1 MLPPFVPPSARKAN
15 DRLPSINDFVVE
27 PRSEPVEQTVAPLA
41 AGVQNAIMG
50 SSSDETP
57 LVAAAPPGIGGS
69 ESREAVRG
77 SGEIVAAS
85 PTEASSDGCGGV
97 VRPVIE
103 YSNSLPSIE
112 EFVARAPYVAKAELV
127 SEVPANEPE
136 FVQIGISS
144 RADSDVQAAPQPIA
158 TAESVQATKAAP
170 IQLLEEVSPTV
181 VNAEGDTK
189 AVAPQG
195 GAVPATDATVSN
207 GWVDAER
214 DSFDW
219 QSVANL
225 ATSPAETLLND
236 EQRAADAWMSTDW
249 STPSSSPTEHIASV
263 LLQLARRVRSGEL
276 EVDAP
281 RGTSTEAAV
290 AAVLTALLSQPNGFG
305 DR

>member
-27 PRSEPVEQTVAPLA
+27 PQTKPVEQAVAAPLA
-41 AGVQNAIMG
+41 AGIQNAITG

-57 LVAAAPPGIGGS
+57 LVGPPGIPGVGGGS
-69 ESREAVRG
+69 ESREIESG
-77 SGEIVAAS
+77 SGETVGEVVAGFAS
-85 PTEASSDGCGGV
+85 RAPEASDACNV

-112 EFVARAPYVAKAELV
+112 EFVARAPYVATAPEAV
-127 SEVPANEPE
+127 SGVSVNESE
-136 FVQIGISS
+136 FVQIGLSS
-144 RADSDVQAAPQPIA
+144 RIESEVQAEPQVVEHPV
-158 TAESVQATKAAP
+158 TAIKT
-170 IQLLEEVSPTV
+170 
-181 VNAEGDTK
+181 EGDTTI
-189 AVAPQG
+189 VTPQG
-195 GAVPATDATVSN
+195 GAVPATDATASN
-207 GWVDAER
+207 DWVDAER

-225 ATSPAETLLND
+225 ATPPAETLLDD